1 MQNFRVLQ
9 TVFRIFGIVLPH
21 YDPITN
27 RYKENLN
34 HLVYTSC
41 LTVAIQ
47 IFNLYFLSTDLRS
60 IVDIKILV
68 NENHVWLSKIIVT
81 IDFLLLF
88 LGSISTV
95 VNIFIHRKTLTK
107 LLNTLLN
114 FQLCNNVAFSESP
127 HFKRR
132 IYALTSLLIVY
143 MCLVPVLSER
153 INNRLGS
160 FMQYLYLVLL
170 YCVVVQYYIGHVFE
184 FVLFEYLNNYFEQL
198 LCQLRPLC
206 RQKQFLRQC
215 ITVQSDLWLISTKF
229 IKLFE
234 LNKIICLTFETLL
247 LSIYWFYSIDFTRLN
262 LLLPL
267 MWQTLVSI
275 IFLTCHSWHRLTMQV
290 SNLLVN

>member
-1 MQNFRVLQ
+1 
-9 TVFRIFGIVLPH
+9 
-21 YDPITN
+21 
-27 RYKENLN
+27 
-34 HLVYTSC
+34 
-41 LTVAIQ
+41 
-47 IFNLYFLSTDLRS
+47 
-60 IVDIKILV
+60 
-68 NENHVWLSKIIVT
+68 
-81 IDFLLLF
+81 
-88 LGSISTV
+88 
-95 VNIFIHRKTLTK
+95 
-107 LLNTLLN
+107 
-114 FQLCNNVAFSESP
+114 
-127 HFKRR
+127 
-132 IYALTSLLIVY
+132 

-198 LCQLRPLC
+198 LCQLSPLC

-234 LNKIICLTFETLL
+234 LNKIICLTVETLL